1 MSRKDASLINRV
13 LCVTLA
19 ALLVCTG
26 WWSSSAWGFEGRTHN
41 IVGDEAV
48 PMAAIPEEIAAG
60 EGDDSRTQQDGMAG
74 SKAAASAD
82 TAANEALEEAVSQAS
97 AQAAGA
103 GASVPGEAEAN
114 TTTSTDANGA
124 WGTDSASP
132 DFAQPGASQPDSAQP
147 AADSGSS
154 LVGASAEEAAE
165 AADERATDPAE
176 LGYVP
181 GEIVVVYEDGVTP
194 TEKADALETVEGA
207 ESDKTAEFA
216 AGDVAKVEISDDLT
230 VETAAE
236 AIAEDPSVKYAVP
249 NYIAKLLDEPAV
261 NKGYEMAEAEGANA
275 SIASQTSGRLD
286 DLQSSQWYLD
296 YVKAPQ
302 AWNLLANSTAKPEK
316 TKVAVIDTGASLTHG
331 DLQNIVNKQTS
342 IEVIYSGD
350 PEKNSQRSSQPL
362 RGDGYTNGGSSVDEF
377 SSHGTHV
384 SGIIA
389 AEAGNGGL
397 AGVASG
403 GMTKIANDL
412 VDLSVID
419 AFSLRVANSK
429 GGYDPNATLY
439 DIVYALAHAR
449 DIGAKVVNMSLGFP
463 SSAENLTATMEQITT
478 ELVEKQDM
486 VVVAAA
492 GNDGKQERMLPA
504 ACSNVIGVISV
515 SDEAHLPT
523 GSTTFKSASWKTGS
537 TTRSW
542 FSNYGDWCDI
552 SAPGE
557 YIISSYLI
565 SGATNGY
572 AYMDGTSMASPVV
585 AAAAAMVRSAAPSLS
600 AKEVKEVLCSTADDL
615 NTPGKDVQTG
625 YGLVNAEAAVAK
637 ALASVSSA
645 EGSGS
650 GSGKEG
656 VASETTDSEESKTYD
671 PLDLQISYDK
681 ANLSCGTPTTF
692 TLKAS
697 GGSGNY
703 KYLQNFIWVK
713 LDGIYTD
720 DADWTRKKYTEDNTF
735 QYTFVA
741 SGSYYMRVYV
751 MDMKTFET
759 KSLTV
764 PITVSDSRYPSIE
777 QVVTGIVNQCK
788 SKGFKTEYEK
798 ALFLHDWVI
807 NNATYDNS
815 LLYDGESGVLIR
827 GTGTCESYHRAFA
840 LLLKRMGISCERA
853 TGNGHVWSCVKLD
866 GKWTQIDPTW
876 NGEEHSGDLAYLR
889 HLYFGITDDMTK
901 LVHSEHK
908 PVSTRPCTTYDNNY
922 FLRSGE
928 ISRWTTPVE
937 KQIREKVSAGQT
949 SFSVNAEYNPYPG
962 VYRIIYPLAAYQL
975 NKMDWKISGK
985 RIAVSFKQTGL
996 TSGYFYTTVTA
1007 VQSPDQG
1014 GSGSSTTNPGPITT
1028 PPQPKPN
1035 VPAQTIAPGTYTIR
1049 TAVDTNKCLDIWNG
1063 STENRANVQIYQNN
1077 GTSAQQFKLSYD
1089 ASTGYYTIINMGSG
1103 KALDVYDGRAA
1114 DRTNVWQYNSNGS
1127 LAQRWVITG
1136 SAATGYT
1143 IASAINRNYVLDI
1156 YGGYAANSTNVQI
1169 YHSNNS
1175 KAQKFFFQKV
1185 SSASSKQPIPNGTY
1199 VIETGVASNR
1209 ALDVYD
1215 GSTRNGANIQIY
1227 NKNGTAAQKFR
1238 LVYDAGSG
1246 TYTITNAYSGKA
1258 LDVYD
1263 GRAANGTNV
1272 WQYNSN
1278 GTAAQRWYITGNAS
1292 SGYTVASAINRNYVL
1307 DVYGGYNRNGTNVQ
1321 IYRSNNS
1328 AAQKFFFR
1336 AA

>member
-1 MSRKDASLINRV
+1 MGHKDASLINRI
-13 LCVTLA
+13 LCVTLS
-19 ALLVCTG
+19 ALLVCTV
-26 WWSSSAWGFEGRTHN
+26 WWSSSAWGFDGRSRN
-41 IVGDEAV
+41 ILGDEGV
-48 PMAAIPEEIAAG
+48 PMAATPDTPEASEVAG
-60 EGDDSRTQQDGMAG
+60 GSLQDNADALPEADSAE
-74 SKAAASAD
+74 AAAD
-82 TAANEALEEAVSQAS
+82 AAFEAAKELAASEE
-97 AQAAGA
+97 
-103 GASVPGEAEAN
+103 ASVPSFAGGPYENAQSDDLAMASTEAPEPGD
-114 TTTSTDANGA
+114 TST
-124 WGTDSASP
+124 TP
-132 DFAQPGASQPDSAQP
+132 QVFE
-147 AADSGSS
+147 
-154 LVGASAEEAAE
+154 EEAAE

-176 LGYVP
+176 LGYIP

-302 AWNLLANSTAKPEK
+302 AWNLLANSTAKPAK

-463 SSAENLTATMEQITT
+463 SSAEDLTAAMEQITT

-486 VVVAAA
+486 VIVAAA

-557 YIISSYLI
+557 YVISSYLI

-600 AKEVKEVLCSTADDL
+600 AKEVKEVLCSTADEL

-625 YGLVNAEAAVAK
+625 YGLVNVEAAVAK
-637 ALASVSSA
+637 AIASASSA

-692 TLKAS
+692 TLSAS

-751 MDMKTFET
+751 MDMETFET

-764 PITVSDSRYPSIE
+764 PLTVSDSRYPSIE
-777 QVVTGIVNQCK
+777 QVVANIVDQCK

-798 ALFLHDWVI
+798 ALFLHDWII

-908 PVSTRPCTTYDNNY
+908 PVSTRPCTTYDSNY

-928 ISRWTTPVE
+928 ISRWTTPLE

-975 NKMDWKISGK
+975 NKMDWRISGK
-985 RIAVSFKQTGL
+985 KIAVSFKQTGL

-1007 VQSPDQG
+1007 IQSPDQG
-1014 GSGSSTTNPGPITT
+1014 GSGSSGSSSSGGAVAPPKQPVTPTT
-1028 PPQPKPN
+1028 PSNPTTTTTPK
-1035 VPAQTIAPGTYTIR
+1035 VPAQTIAPGTYTIA
-1049 TAVDTNKCLDIWNG
+1049 TLINKSKVLDIAGGSKANG
-1063 STENRANVQIYQNN
+1063 GNVQIYQGN
-1077 GTSAQQFKLSYD
+1077 GTKAQQFKLSYD
-1089 ASTGYYTIINMGSG
+1089 KKTGYYTITNVQSGRVLDVSGG
-1103 KALDVYDGRAA
+1103 KAANGR
-1114 DRTNVWQYNSNGS
+1114 NVQQYSSNGT

-1136 SAATGYT
+1136 SASKGYTIASAVNRSYVLDVAGAANRNGANVQVYKSNGSKAQKFAFNAVKSSSQSSATTANRTIADGVYVIETGLSSGRCLDISGGSAKSGANVQIYAKNKTSAQKFRMTYDARTKSYIITNVKSGKVLDVSGGKATNGRNVQQYSSNGTLAQRWVITGSASAGYT
-1143 IASAINRNYVLDI
+1143 IASAINKSYVLDVA
-1156 YGGYAANSTNVQI
+1156 GAANRNGANVQV
-1169 YHSNNS
+1169 YKSNGS
-1175 KAQKFFFQKV
+1175 KAQKF
-1185 SSASSKQPIPNGTY
+1185 Y
-1199 VIETGVASNR
+1199 LRR
-1209 ALDVYD
+1209 A
-1215 GSTRNGANIQIY
+1215 
-1227 NKNGTAAQKFR
+1227 
-1238 LVYDAGSG
+1238 
-1246 TYTITNAYSGKA
+1246 
-1258 LDVYD
+1258 
-1263 GRAANGTNV
+1263 
-1272 WQYNSN
+1272 
-1278 GTAAQRWYITGNAS
+1278 
-1292 SGYTVASAINRNYVL
+1292 
-1307 DVYGGYNRNGTNVQ
+1307 
-1321 IYRSNNS
+1321 
-1328 AAQKFFFR
+1328 
-1336 AA
+1336 

>member
-1 MSRKDASLINRV
+1 MGHKDASLINRM
-13 LCVTLA
+13 LCVTLS
-19 ALLVCTG
+19 ALLVCTV
-26 WWSSSAWGFEGRTHN
+26 WWSSSAWGFDGQSRN
-41 IVGDEAV
+41 ILGDESV
-48 PMAAIPEEIAAG
+48 PMAATPDTPEASEAAGGSLQDNADALPEADSAEAAADAAFEAAKELAAPEE
-60 EGDDSRTQQDGMAG
+60 
-74 SKAAASAD
+74 
-82 TAANEALEEAVSQAS
+82 
-97 AQAAGA
+97 
-103 GASVPGEAEAN
+103 ASVPSFAGGPYENAQSGDLATASAEAPEPGD
-114 TTTSTDANGA
+114 TSTA
-124 WGTDSASP
+124 P
-132 DFAQPGASQPDSAQP
+132 QVFE
-147 AADSGSS
+147 
-154 LVGASAEEAAE
+154 EEAAE

-176 LGYVP
+176 LGYIP

-207 ESDKTAEFA
+207 ETDKTAEFA
-216 AGDVAKVEISDDLT
+216 TGDVAKVEISDDLT

-286 DLQSSQWYLD
+286 DLQPSQWYLD
-296 YVKAPQ
+296 YVKALQ
-302 AWNLLANSTAKPEK
+302 AWSLLANSTAKPAK

-350 PEKNSQRSSQPL
+350 PEKNSQRSSLPL

-403 GMTKIANDL
+403 GMTKVANDL

-486 VVVAAA
+486 VIVAAA

-557 YIISSYLI
+557 YVISSYLI

-572 AYMDGTSMASPVV
+572 AYMDGTSMASPIV
-585 AAAAAMVRSAAPSLS
+585 AAAAAMVRSAAPGLS

-625 YGLVNAEAAVAK
+625 HGLVNVEAAVAK
-637 ALASVSSA
+637 ALASTSNA

-656 VASETTDSEESKTYD
+656 EASETTDPEEPKTYD

-681 ANLSCGTPTTF
+681 ANLLCGTPTTF

-720 DADWTRKKYTEDNTF
+720 DADWTRKQYTADNTF

-798 ALFLHDWVI
+798 ALFLHDWII

-928 ISRWTTPVE
+928 ISRWTTPLE
-937 KQIREKVSAGQT
+937 KQIREKVSAGQI

-985 RIAVSFKQTGL
+985 KIAVSFKQTGL
-996 TSGYFYTTVTA
+996 TSGYFYVTVTA
-1007 VQSPDQG
+1007 IQSPDQG
-1014 GSGSSTTNPGPITT
+1014 GSGSSGSSSSDGGVTPPKQPVTPTT
-1028 PPQPKPN
+1028 PSDPSTTTPN
-1035 VPAQTIAPGTYTIR
+1035 VPAQTIAPGTYTIATLLDR
-1049 TAVDTNKCLDIWNG
+1049 GKVLDIAGGSKANG
-1063 STENRANVQIYQNN
+1063 GNVQIYQGN
-1077 GTSAQQFKLSYD
+1077 GTAAQQFKLSYD
-1089 ASTGYYTIINMGSG
+1089 KKTGYYTITNVQSGRVLDVSGG
-1103 KALDVYDGRAA
+1103 KAANGR
-1114 DRTNVWQYNSNGS
+1114 NVQQYGSNGTI
-1127 LAQRWVITG
+1127 AQRWIITG
-1136 SAATGYT
+1136 SASKGYT
-1143 IASAINRNYVLDI
+1143 IASAIDKSYVLDI
-1156 YGGYAANSTNVQI
+1156 AGGSKKNGANVQL
-1169 YHSNNS
+1169 YKSNNTN
-1175 KAQKFFFQKV
+1175 AQKFVFNAVK
-1185 SSASSKQPIPNGTY
+1185 SPAQPPTTTESRTIADGVY
-1199 VIETGVASNR
+1199 VIETGLSSAR
-1209 ALDVYD
+1209 CLDISA
-1215 GSTRNGANIQIY
+1215 GSTQNGANVQIY
-1227 NKNGTAAQKFR
+1227 AKNKTVAQKFR
-1238 LVYDAGSG
+1238 VSFDAKMKS
-1246 TYTITNAYSGKA
+1246 YVITNVKSGKV
-1258 LDVYD
+1258 LDVSGGKATN
-1263 GRAANGTNV
+1263 GRNV
-1272 WQYNSN
+1272 QQYASN
-1278 GTAAQRWYITGNAS
+1278 GTVAQRWIITGNAS
-1292 SGYTVASAINRNYVL
+1292 KGYTIASAVNSKFVL
-1307 DVYGGYNRNGTNVQ
+1307 DVAGAANRNGANVQ
-1321 IYRSNNS
+1321 VYQSNGS
-1328 AAQKFFFR
+1328 PAQKFFFR